1 MLLKL
6 SVFVIC
12 LEISTLS
19 AASVETSEPATESAI
34 VVEVSEL
41 MNSGKIEYELFDC
54 LKNLVMRLK
63 AHVDALVD
71 QGAVTAGIADF
82 LRVCEIISPAF
93 DTIPEALKDEGD
105 SVEATLELIADYINL
120 HQYHFVECEIP

>member
-6 SVFVIC
+6 SVLVVC

-19 AASVETSEPATESAI
+19 EASAETSKPATESAI

-41 MNSGKIEYELFDC
+41 MNSGKIEHELFDC
-54 LKNLVMRLK
+54 LKNLVVRLK

-71 QGAVTAGIADF
+71 QGAVNAGIADF

-93 DTIPEALKDEGD
+93 DTIPAVLKDEGA
-105 SVEATLELIADYINL
+105 SVEETLGLIADYINL
-120 HQYHFVECEIP
+120 HQYHFVECVIP